1 MNGGASWPHWM
12 RHSAGPGDRPV
23 LAAARLWHV
32 RLLQVGG
39 LLLVALLAAAAER
52 LQNAPALLPPVWLAS
67 GAATVLAM
75 RWPSWRMALGIG
87 LALLAAAPASGLL
100 QPPGLPG
107 VPGWNRLAEAA
118 VATLQAVFTA
128 QAMHLLWATLRADH
142 HRLHQVRLTHL
153 FRMVFLVVLPRAL
166 GAGVLMTALQAWD
179 PLAVQDDGAVPWRLG
194 LLFAT
199 ASALSILVLMPL
211 LWLGRAGVGPRGTA
225 CALALLCAAAI
236 LASLET
242 GIGLYAMPLLALAA
256 GYLGGIGLASL
267 CCTVMVAS
275 MMIGINFHE
284 MPPFEGPDGF
294 VVLLLFV
301 YRLTGTAYLASVWS
315 DRRARSGSG
324 PSAGRGATVHLDLAG
339 LAAASAAAAARQA
352 DTPAV
357 LLWVRW
363 PLVGPAHA
371 SDARIEAR
379 NSQASAANAL
389 TLAGMLRQPHAM
401 AHAGSEGLLV
411 VLDNLRPED
420 GPGVVARLTAAVL
433 AMSPLATVSAFAMN
447 RRALALCLVSA
458 AAFEAEVPEHAIPP
472 SSPSSPPTPAAP
484 PAPPAKSAQR
494 EQGPAVE
501 AAQPGA

>member
-12 RHSAGPGDRPV
+12 RQSARPGERPLPAV
-23 LAAARLWHV
+23 PLPWYS

-39 LLLVALLAAAAER
+39 LLLVALLAVAAER
-52 LQNAPALLPPVWLAS
+52 LPNAPALLPPVWLAT

-75 RWPSWRMALGIG
+75 RWPSWRMGLGIG
-87 LALLAAAPASGLL
+87 LALLVAAPASGLL
-100 QPPGLPG
+100 QPPGVPGLPG
-107 VPGWNRLAEAA
+107 WSGLAEAA
-118 VATLQAVFTA
+118 VATLQACITA
-128 QAMHLLWATLRADH
+128 RAMHRLWATLRADH

-166 GAGVLMTALQAWD
+166 LAGLLMTALHAWD

-199 ASALSILVLMPL
+199 ASSLSILVLVPL

-225 CALALLCAAAI
+225 WALAIASAAAI

-267 CCTVMVAS
+267 CCTVMVVS
-275 MMIGINFHE
+275 MMIGINFYE

-301 YRLTGTAYLASVWS
+301 YRLTATAYLASVWS
-315 DRRARSGSG
+315 DRRARRGAG
-324 PSAGRGATVHLDLAG
+324 RSAGRAATVHLDLAG
-339 LAAASAAAAARQA
+339 LAAASTAAAARQA

-363 PLVGPAHA
+363 PLADQAPG
-371 SDARIEAR
+371 SDARIAAR
-379 NSQASAANAL
+379 NSQASSANAL
-389 TLAGMLRQPHAM
+389 TLAGMLRQGDAM
-401 AHAGSEGLLV
+401 AHAGIEGLLV
-411 VLDNLRPED
+411 MLDDLRPED
-420 GPGVVARLTAAVL
+420 GPGVVARVTAKVL
-433 AMSPLATVSAFAMN
+433 VMSPLATVSAFAMN

-458 AAFEAEVPEHAIPP
+458 AAFEAEVPEHGIPP
-472 SSPSSPPTPAAP
+472 TAPSAPSAP
-484 PAPPAKSAQR
+484 PAPPSKSAQR
-494 EQGPAVE
+494 EQGRAVE
-501 AAQPGA
+501 AAHPGA

>member
-1 MNGGASWPHWM
+1 MNGGAAWPHWI
-12 RHSAGPGDRPV
+12 RHSARPGDRPV
-23 LAAARLWHV
+23 LAATRLWHV

-52 LQNAPALLPPVWLAS
+52 LQNAPALLPSVWLAT
-67 GAATVLAM
+67 GAATALAM
-75 RWPSWRMALGIG
+75 RWPSWRMGLGIG
-87 LALLAAAPASGLL
+87 LALLAAASASGLL
-100 QPPGLPG
+100 QPPGVPG
-107 VPGWNRLAEAA
+107 LPGWNRLAEAA
-118 VATLQAVFTA
+118 VATLQAVLTA
-128 QAMHLLWATLRADH
+128 QAMHRLWATLRADH
-142 HRLHQVRLTHL
+142 HRLHPVRLTHL

-166 GAGVLMTALQAWD
+166 LAGVLMTALHAWD

-199 ASALSILVLMPL
+199 ASSLSILVLVPL

-225 CALALLCAAAI
+225 LALAVVSAAAI

-284 MPPFEGPDGF
+284 IPPFEGPDGF

-301 YRLTGTAYLASVWS
+301 YRLTATAYLASVWS
-315 DRRARSGSG
+315 DRRGRRGTGS
-324 PSAGRGATVHLDLAG
+324 SADRGATVHLDLAG
-339 LAAASAAAAARQA
+339 LAAASAAAAARRA

-363 PLVGPAHA
+363 SRADPAQA
-371 SDARIEAR
+371 SDARIAAR
-379 NSQASAANAL
+379 NSQASAAHAL
-389 TLAGMLRQPHAM
+389 TLAGMLRQPDAM

-420 GPGVVARLTAAVL
+420 GPGVVARVTAEVL
-433 AMSPLATVSAFAMN
+433 AMRPLATVSAFTMN
-447 RRALALCLVSA
+447 RQALALCLVSA
-458 AAFEAEVPEHAIPP
+458 AAFEAEVPEHGIPP
-472 SSPSSPPTPAAP
+472 SAPPTPSTP
-484 PAPPAKSAQR
+484 PSRPAPPAKSVQR

-501 AAQPGA
+501 AVHPGA